1 MYHITILIHAQGA
14 FGGFFLNEIA
24 GIWSEQG
31 SQISVIRGPGQ
42 EADADLI
49 FNHVDLTIVPEEY
62 IRYLSRFRASANARV
77 RDISKR
83 LISRQLLDRHDP
95 YSGPVIVKTNLNY
108 SGIPEAALASR
119 GLHPPVKACRPGAYP
134 IYPSISA
141 VPPAFWNDPELVVE
155 RFTPERREGM
165 YCLRTWI
172 FLGDR
177 GLHAL
182 FYSNVPIVKADN
194 IIRRE
199 VLSEDDVP
207 GELRQ
212 ARADMGFDFGKFDY
226 VVVDG
231 KPILF
236 DVNRTPNL
244 GNVPKDKLLP
254 RLRHLADGL
263 ASLLKQ

>member
-1 MYHITILIHAQGA
+1 MYRIAILIHAQGT
-14 FGGFFLNEIA
+14 FGGFFLREIA
-24 GIWSEQG
+24 EIWSEQG
-31 SQISVIRGPGQ
+31 TQINVIRGPSHD
-42 EADADLI
+42 ADADLV
-49 FNHVDLTIVPEEY
+49 FNHVDLTVVPEDY
-62 IRYLSRFRASANARV
+62 ILCLSRFRASANARV

-83 LISRQLLDRHDP
+83 LISRQLLDRHTP

-108 SGIPEAALASR
+108 SGIPEAVLASR

-165 YCLRTWI
+165 YCIRTWI

-177 GLHAL
+177 GLHAQS
-182 FYSNVPIVKADN
+182 YSNAPIVKADN
-194 IIRRE
+194 VIRRDI
-199 VLSEDDVP
+199 LSEDDVP
-207 GELRQ
+207 GEIRQ

-231 KPILF
+231 KSILL
-236 DVNRTPNL
+236 DVNRTPAL
-244 GNVPKDKLLP
+244 GNVPRDKILP